1 LDYLSGLKDLT
12 NLELLDLRANKL
24 NGSMQELI
32 HLKKLKALDLSSNK
46 FSSSME
52 LQELQNLINLE
63 VLGLAQNHV
72 DGPIPIEGDLYLLQS
87 KNYV

>member
-1 LDYLSGLKDLT
+1 MNILYLYNNNNHFVKY
-12 NLELLDLRANKL
+12 NLWSL
-24 NGSMQELI
+24 NIS
-32 HLKKLKALDLSSNK
+32 
-46 FSSSME
+46 
-52 LQELQNLINLE
+52 ELQNLINLE